1 MRFIADLH
9 LHSRYS
15 RATSS
20 DMEVENLD
28 RWAKLK
34 GIKVLGTGDFT
45 HPGYFAELKSKLQP
59 SGKGLFSLK
68 GRESYAHFMLT
79 TEANNI
85 FHQGGELRKIHTLIL
100 APSFE
105 LVEALNRQLDEL
117 GRLEV
122 DGRPTFSF
130 PVKELVRM
138 VADISDQFFIIPAHA
153 WTPWFSLFGAN
164 SGFDSM
170 EECFG
175 DELKHIYAIETGLS
189 SDPQMNWRLSALDRV
204 CLISNSDAHSPSK
217 IGREANVFDT
227 PLDYYEIVDAIKHKD
242 RGRFL
247 FTIEF
252 FPQEGKYHYDGH
264 RNCGVLF
271 SPEESLHHRN
281 ICPVCGRKLTVGVM
295 HRVETLADRPEGY
308 QPPNTIPAR
317 HVIPFAEIIAEALN
331 QGVNTRAV
339 DIEYHRL
346 VEHFG
351 SEFTILLDLPEE
363 ELATHAPP
371 KIVEGIV
378 RMRQGNLNIRPGYD
392 GVFGKISLFRE
403 EEKKEAPPAEQMDLF

>member
-1 MRFIADLH
+1 MRFIADFH

-20 DMEVENLD
+20 DMVVETID
-28 RWAKLK
+28 RWARLK
-34 GIKVLGTGDFT
+34 GIKVLSTGDFT
-45 HPGYFAELKSKLQP
+45 HPGYFAELKSKLQS
-59 SGKGLFSLK
+59 SGNGLFSLK
-68 GRESYAHFMLT
+68 GDDGYASFILT
-79 TEANNI
+79 TEVSNI
-85 FHQGGELRKIHTLIL
+85 FHQSGKLRKIHTLIF

-117 GRLEV
+117 GKLEV

-130 PVKELVRM
+130 PVRELVRM
-138 VADISDQFFIIPAHA
+138 IADISDQFLIVPAHA

-189 SDPQMNWRLSALDRV
+189 SDPQMNWRLSALDGV

-217 IGREANVFDT
+217 IGREANVFDIS
-227 PLDYYEIVDAIKHKD
+227 LDYFEIINAIKEQD
-242 RGRFL
+242 RDKFL
-247 FTIEF
+247 YTIEF

-264 RNCGVLF
+264 RNCDVLC
-271 SPEESLHHRN
+271 SPAESLRQQN
-281 ICPVCGRKLTVGVM
+281 RCPVCGRRLTVGVM

-308 QPPNTIPAR
+308 RPPHAIPAR
-317 HVIPFAEIIAEALN
+317 HMVPLAEIIAESLN

-339 DIEYHRL
+339 DAEYHRL

-351 SEFTILLDLPEE
+351 SEFRILLDLPQE
-363 ELATHAPP
+363 ELVTFAPP
-371 KIVEGIV
+371 KIVEGIM
-378 RMRQGNLNIRPGYD
+378 RMRQGKLNIRPGYD
-392 GVFGKISLFRE
+392 GVFGKISILSAKE
-403 EEKKEAPPAEQMDLF
+403 ETPPAEQMDLF